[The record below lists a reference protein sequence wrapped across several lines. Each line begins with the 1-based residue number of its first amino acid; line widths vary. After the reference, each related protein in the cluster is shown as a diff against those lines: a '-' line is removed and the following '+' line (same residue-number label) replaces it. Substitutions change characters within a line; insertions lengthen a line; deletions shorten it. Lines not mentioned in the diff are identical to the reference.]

1 MEHLP
6 FIATL
11 QPSSARLRRATK
23 SGHCCSSWK
32 AQGTAGLE
40 CIHGFPLLQR
50 DVRAAERRAKR
61 IPVPEAAEREP
72 SECV

>member
-1 MEHLP
+1 MGHLP
-6 FIATL
+6 FIGTL
-11 QPSSARLRRATK
+11 QPSSARRRRATK

-50 DVRAAERRAKR
+50 DVCAAERRANE
-61 IPVPEAAEREP
+61 PTPEAAAPEP
-72 SECV
+72 AECV